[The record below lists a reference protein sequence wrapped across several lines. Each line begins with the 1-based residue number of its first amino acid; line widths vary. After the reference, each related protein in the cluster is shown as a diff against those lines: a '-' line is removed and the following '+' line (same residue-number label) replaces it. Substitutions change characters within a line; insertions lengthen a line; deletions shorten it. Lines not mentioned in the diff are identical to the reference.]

1 MTADTSGTMPRRVA
15 YVIGELGKG
24 GAEYQLHELL
34 SRLDPRRFA
43 PFVFVLAG
51 DGYWAEP
58 IRRLGVPVTEI
69 LRRRHADPVRL
80 VRLRRGLRAVAP
92 HILHT
97 IRWSGNSYGRI
108 AAIGL
113 GIPVVIASER
123 ANLPSRPGWQVAL
136 DRLLDRV
143 TDGWLVNAESIASS
157 LTVRERVPR
166 AKIAV
171 VPNGIDL
178 SRLPPFSIDRAAAR
192 AAAGLAP
199 DRRVVAQV
207 GRLTPQKDYPTFL
220 RAAALVAA
228 ERPDVDF
235 LVVGQGPLRNEL
247 ERLAASLGIASRVR
261 FLGLRHDVPELLGA
275 VDVLVL
281 ASVFEGFPNVVLEAM
296 ATGAVAVATDVDGA
310 RELIASGE
318 HGLLV
323 PVGQP
328 AAVADAVT
336 RLLGNGALTERLAI
350 AARRRVEAEFTVEV
364 MARRTAEAYERWL
377 ARRATSLRRVAA
389 A

>member
-1 MTADTSGTMPRRVA
+1 VA

-34 SRLDPRRFA
+34 SRLDRRRFA
-43 PFVFVLAG
+43 PSVFVLAG
-51 DGYWAEP
+51 DGYWTEP

-69 LRRRHADPVRL
+69 VRRRHADPTRL
-80 VRLRRGLRAVAP
+80 IRLRRALREVAP

-113 GIPVVIASER
+113 GIPAVIASER

-143 TDGWLVNAESIASS
+143 TDGWLVNAESIAAG
-157 LTVRERVPR
+157 LVVRERVPR

-171 VPNGIDL
+171 IPNGIDL
-178 SRLPPFSIDRAAAR
+178 SRLPPFNVDRAAAR
-192 AAAGLAP
+192 DAAGLAP
-199 DRRVVAQV
+199 GRWLVAQV
-207 GRLTPQKDYPTFL
+207 GRLTAQKDYPTFL
-220 RAAALVAA
+220 RAAALIAG

-235 LVVGQGPLRNEL
+235 LIVGEGPLRQEL
-247 ERLAASLGIASRVR
+247 ERLAASLGIGSRVR
-261 FLGLRHDVPELLGA
+261 FLGLRHDVPELLAA

-323 PVGQP
+323 PPGQP

-336 RLLGNGALTERLAI
+336 RLLGDDGLRERLAL

-377 ARRATSLRRVAA
+377 ARRVASSPGVVAA
-389 A
+389 

>member
-1 MTADTSGTMPRRVA
+1 MTAGTSGTAPWRVA

-34 SRLDPRRFA
+34 SRLDRRRFA
-43 PFVFVLAG
+43 PTVFALAG
-51 DGYWAEP
+51 DGYWTEP
-58 IRRLGVPVTEI
+58 IRRLGVPVTEFVWH
-69 LRRRHADPVRL
+69 RHADLARL
-80 VRLRRGLRAVAP
+80 VRLRRALREVAP

-143 TDGWLVNAESIASS
+143 TDGWLVNAESIAAR
-157 LTVRERVPR
+157 LVVRERVPH
-166 AKIAV
+166 AKITV
-171 VPNGIDL
+171 IPNGIDL
-178 SRLPPFSIDRAAAR
+178 SRLPPFNVDRAAAR
-192 AAAGLAP
+192 AAVGLAP
-199 DRRVVAQV
+199 GRRLVAQI
-207 GRLTPQKDYPTFL
+207 GRLTTQKDYPTFL
-220 RAAALVAA
+220 RAAALMAE

-235 LVVGQGPLRNEL
+235 LVVGEGALRQEL
-247 ERLAASLGIASRVR
+247 ERLAASLGIGPRVR
-261 FLGLRHDVPELLGA
+261 FLGLRHDVPALLAA

-281 ASVFEGFPNVVLEAM
+281 ASIFEGFPNVVLEAM
-296 ATGAVAVATDVDGA
+296 ASGAVAVATDVDGA

-323 PVGQP
+323 PPGQP

-336 RLLGNGALTERLAI
+336 RLLGDDRLRERLAL

-377 ARRATSLRRVAA
+377 ARRVASSPGVVAA
-389 A
+389 